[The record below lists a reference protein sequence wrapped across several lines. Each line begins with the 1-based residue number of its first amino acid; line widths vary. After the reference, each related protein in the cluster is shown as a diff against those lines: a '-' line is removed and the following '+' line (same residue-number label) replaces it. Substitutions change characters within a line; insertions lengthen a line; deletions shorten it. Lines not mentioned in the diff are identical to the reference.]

1 MNPAQTYRQ
10 NGRKRKRAGSRYAA
24 PVAFA
29 GTEDAHPLALNPNAG
44 KRHASRA
51 NLNLHSDPAGAQRE
65 RLTRNTGRRRMG
77 QRTPQPYLETWN
89 ATRKASVLSKRP
101 VKGFARSQPASEDAS

>member
-1 MNPAQTYRQ
+1 MNPAQAYRK
-10 NGRKRKRAGSRYAA
+10 NGRKRRRAGAAYAA
-24 PVAFA
+24 PVAFL

-51 NLNLHSDPAGAQRE
+51 NLNLNNDPAGAQRE

-89 ATRKASVLSKRP
+89 GTRKASVLSKRP
-101 VKGFARSQPASEDAS
+101 IRGFARSKPASEAAS